1 MTEGLAEDP
10 GLILGSRTCG
20 EWPTFNGEVLT
31 LLTLLQL
38 LIRSFNNANTVDTE
52 VRSMNG

>member
-1 MTEGLAEDP
+1 MTEGLAERSWTYP
-10 GLILGSRTCG
+10 RLKNMRRMAHIQWGS
-20 EWPTFNGEVLT
+20 LT

>member
-1 MTEGLAEDP
+1 MRRMAH
-10 GLILGSRTCG
+10 IQWGS
-20 EWPTFNGEVLT
+20 LT